1 MSGSPPVRSRSV
13 IAGPFGAGGVPIAD
27 RAVPCVKTIRV
38 VWDRHSMPAAQSPKL
53 GMLMPFGPGLV
64 SSPLLRAFAD
74 ILESEGVESVWGV
87 EHVVVAASYEPNYP
101 YSADGRMPSAPGAV
115 PMPDPLEVLAHLA
128 ATTERLRLGTC
139 VIVAPLHS
147 PAVLAKRA
155 ATLDLLSGGRFL
167 LGLGIGWQPEEYAAV
182 GAAFDRR
189 GERLE
194 ECIGAMR
201 ALWSDHPATF
211 EGRTVSFRDVHLTL
225 SPTGGRVPIVLGG
238 NSEPAIR
245 RAGRI
250 ADGWFPYTIGPDDFA
265 RGADLL
271 RESAAAAGRS
281 GDDVEITV
289 WPGSADPSRDTDAAW
304 MRSYLDAGAT
314 RVISHPRIS
323 KPADLERLP
332 EQIRRFRGV
341 VMEAAA

>member
-1 MSGSPPVRSRSV
+1 
-13 IAGPFGAGGVPIAD
+13 
-27 RAVPCVKTIRV
+27 
-38 VWDRHSMPAAQSPKL
+38 
-53 GMLMPFGPGLV
+53 MLLPFGPGLV

-87 EHVVVAASYEPNYP
+87 EHVVVADTYQPNYP

-147 PAVLAKRA
+147 AAVLAKRA

-167 LGLGIGWQPEEYAAV
+167 LGLGIGWQREEYAAV
-182 GAAFDRR
+182 GACFDRR

-194 ECIGAMR
+194 ECVGAMR
-201 ALWSDHPATF
+201 ALWADHPATF

-225 SPTGGRVPIVLGG
+225 SPASGAVPIILGG

-250 ADGWFPYTIGPDDFA
+250 ADGWFPYTIGPDEFA
-265 RGADLL
+265 RGADVL
-271 RESAAAAGRS
+271 RETAHAAGRP
-281 GDDVEITV
+281 GDAVEISV
-289 WPGSADPSRDTDAAW
+289 WPGSADPKRELDVAW
-304 MRSYLDAGAT
+304 MRRYLQAGAT
-314 RVISHPRIS
+314 RIITRPQMT
-323 KPADLERLP
+323 KPADLQSLP
-332 EQIRRFRGV
+332 EQIRRFRSV
-341 VMEAAA
+341 VVEAAA